1 MGVCLE
7 PRGLIASRDGLGWN
21 GAAVSQRGE
30 AYSPFLD
37 GQCHLLLPS
46 LCSSGRSKPPC
57 LSQSWVKSLRS
68 AHSNLTLALPTN
80 PSLPFNHPLLIL
92 HCALTLCP
100 PPSSINCHTTH
111 GLLPA
116 HSNTNIVIVQRSL
129 ASINNPTSKLH
140 TTSQQSSLFSFSQ
153 PVRPV
158 GFLPR

>member
-7 PRGLIASRDGLGWN
+7 PRGLIVSRDGLGWN

-30 AYSPFLD
+30 AYSPFPD
-37 GQCHLLLPS
+37 GQCHLS
-46 LCSSGRSKPPC
+46 TVCSSGRSKPPC

-92 HCALTLCP
+92 HCALSLCP

-111 GLLPA
+111 GLLSA
-116 HSNTNIVIVQRSL
+116 HSTPTLLLSKEAWQ
-129 ASINNPTSKLH
+129 ASIIRPANFTLH
-140 TTSQQSSLFSFSQ
+140 LNSLLCPPFLSQ
-153 PVRPV
+153 
-158 GFLPR
+158 